1 MTTSVR
7 EFPTERK
14 ASRPLLEYV
23 RTVSSERRWLFGRA
37 TRALPP
43 FIRHTCGR
51 PYRKLRSS
59 FFVILRDFAAS
70 AAALPCIGL
79 HRRFIRRT
87 LEAAYSPELRTPMD
101 IYAAA
106 LLVGL
111 SCMSATLAACLI
123 VLAIDPK
130 K

>member
-1 MTTSVR
+1 MALRSCH
-7 EFPTERK
+7 
-14 ASRPLLEYV
+14 ARPAPLHPPYV
-23 RTVSSERRWLFGRA
+23 WT
-37 TRALPP
+37 ALPKAA
-43 FIRHTCGR
+43 F
-51 PYRKLRSS
+51 K

>member
-1 MTTSVR
+1 MQTLVLHEPLDR
-7 EFPTERK
+7 AAGNFK
-14 ASRPLLEYV
+14 A
-23 RTVSSERRWLFGRA
+23 FA
-37 TRALPP
+37 QQLPP
-43 FIRHTCGR
+43 IIRHTCGR

-59 FFVILRDFAAS
+59 FFVILRGFAAS

-79 HRRFIRRT
+79 HRLFIRRT
-87 LEAAYSPELRTPMD
+87 LEVAYSPELRTPMD